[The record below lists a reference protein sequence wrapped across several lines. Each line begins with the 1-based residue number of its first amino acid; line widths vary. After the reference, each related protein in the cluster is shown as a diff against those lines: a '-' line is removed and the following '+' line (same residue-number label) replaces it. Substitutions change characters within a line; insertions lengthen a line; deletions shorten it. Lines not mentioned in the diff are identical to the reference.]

1 MEQYRK
7 RLKREIIIQC
17 IIMLA
22 AVILVVFSYFR
33 YLGLETGESA
43 GAFFQGFQTGLFMAW
58 AGIMVWGIIS
68 SVRALRNE
76 ECLKKHYIKQHDE
89 RTRTIQT
96 EAQAKAFQ
104 ISVLGMMIAAV
115 ISGFYSFT
123 VFYTLLV
130 TLMVMCLIAAIGKI
144 FFSRTL

>member
-1 MEQYRK
+1 MEQYRRK
-7 RLKREIIIQC
+7 LKREIIIEC
-17 IIMLA
+17 IVMVV
-22 AVILVVFSYFR
+22 AVILVVFSYLR
-33 YLGLETGESA
+33 YLKMEDGEPA
-43 GAFFQGFQTGLFMAW
+43 GDFFQGFQTGIFMAW
-58 AGIMVWGIIS
+58 AAIMIWGIIS
-68 SVRALRNE
+68 SVRALRNDE
-76 ECLKKHYIKQHDE
+76 RLKRHYIKQHDE

-130 TLMVMCLIAAIGKI
+130 TLVIMCFIAAIGKI